1 MSDNFKKLGSIL
13 TSSILAKVG
22 LPVILVVV
30 AILGFLVII
39 VASILGS
46 DMGGGGKIDGGGKE
60 LSEQVLR
67 WEDQIQDALDE
78 HGLDDK
84 YMPVLLAI
92 LQQESGGDALATT
105 GDIFQASESKCGEI
119 GCINDPNE
127 SIDQAVKHF
136 KNNVE
141 AANGNQEVA
150 IASYNFGNGF
160 AQWTQKNHDNEW
172 SIDIAIEFSQHMM
185 EKVENPDNYTCLRQE
200 AKKHDACY
208 GDILYVSTIKQY
220 LPGSDRDSSD
230 VNFAGDLNNPLNSVV
245 VTSNFGYRVSPGDG
259 VGSTDHKGIDFDC
272 VGGTTPILAAGD
284 GQVVVSENNSGGYGK
299 MVIIKHDVGFYTHYA
314 HMSALSVDKN
324 DFVKSGDKLGVC
336 GSTGDSTGAH
346 LHFETKSELWGGQQ
360 NPRDFL
366 DLPPSI
372 F

>member
-127 SIDQAVKHF
+127 SIDQAVK
-136 KNNVE
+136 
-141 AANGNQEVA
+141 
-150 IASYNFGNGF
+150 
-160 AQWTQKNHDNEW
+160 
-172 SIDIAIEFSQHMM
+172 
-185 EKVENPDNYTCLRQE
+185 
-200 AKKHDACY
+200 
-208 GDILYVSTIKQY
+208 
-220 LPGSDRDSSD
+220 
-230 VNFAGDLNNPLNSVV
+230 
-245 VTSNFGYRVSPGDG
+245 
-259 VGSTDHKGIDFDC
+259 
-272 VGGTTPILAAGD
+272 
-284 GQVVVSENNSGGYGK
+284 
-299 MVIIKHDVGFYTHYA
+299 
-314 HMSALSVDKN
+314 
-324 DFVKSGDKLGVC
+324 
-336 GSTGDSTGAH
+336 
-346 LHFETKSELWGGQQ
+346 
-360 NPRDFL
+360 
-366 DLPPSI
+366 
-372 F
+372 